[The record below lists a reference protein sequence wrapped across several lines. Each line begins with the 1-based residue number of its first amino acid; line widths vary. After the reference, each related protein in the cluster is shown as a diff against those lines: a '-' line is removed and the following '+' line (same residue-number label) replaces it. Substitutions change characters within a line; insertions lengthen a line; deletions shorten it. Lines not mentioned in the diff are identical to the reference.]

1 MQAFTQVAHR
11 TPLGASIGGMITRL
25 NPGLLRSAVSGQGN
39 AILLHRELEP
49 FDYHALVLNPLDF
62 RTSHHVGLEAQLA
75 WAKERRILQAVR
87 VRLPDDRRVLVGNLH
102 ATSYRASPVL
112 ATLELRR
119 ARDFFL
125 ALTQPGEIEV
135 LGGDFNLRADA
146 LGFFASAGFSKP
158 GPGDRSCARA
168 RSRCNAS
175 RQLARSAPA
184 DRRRPRLRP
193 RTARGADRVNR
204 DEARSAFP
212 VLEHFAYLNAGS
224 FGPLART
231 TVAAMEAQLERGL
244 AVGRSGGPFM
254 DELAELRDG
263 VRARLAASL
272 DVAPENVA
280 LTTSTT
286 RGCNIAIAGL
296 RLQPGDEAVTT
307 DNEHF
312 GLIGPL
318 HASAPLSASRD
329 LTGRPAAEAFD
340 AIAAEVTPKTRL
352 IAVSHVSWLTGHV
365 LPLEQ
370 LRDVFD
376 VPLLID
382 GAQSVGAMPV
392 DASRYD
398 FYTVSGQK
406 WLCGPDTTGA
416 LYVADPDRLE
426 VATPSYFAQQE
437 YEPEGAFTA
446 KEGAARF
453 DSDWL
458 AASLPRRSG
467 LRRSTPLRNG
477 ATRLP
482 LEKAVR
488 CRDLLLAAGL
498 EVVTEPGQSTTRLL
512 RSRAAILPKRGG
524 RIRTGR
530 RRPRA
535 AEDGLDPR
543 FVRLLDERGGSRAAS
558 RRFAVATRT
567 ATARCRR
574 DRA

>member
-1 MQAFTQVAHR
+1 M
-11 TPLGASIGGMITRL
+11 
-25 NPGLLRSAVSGQGN
+25 
-39 AILLHRELEP
+39 
-49 FDYHALVLNPLDF
+49 
-62 RTSHHVGLEAQLA
+62 
-75 WAKERRILQAVR
+75 
-87 VRLPDDRRVLVGNLH
+87 
-102 ATSYRASPVL
+102 
-112 ATLELRR
+112 
-119 ARDFFL
+119 
-125 ALTQPGEIEV
+125 
-135 LGGDFNLRADA
+135 
-146 LGFFASAGFSKP
+146 
-158 GPGDRSCARA
+158 
-168 RSRCNAS
+168 
-175 RQLARSAPA
+175 
-184 DRRRPRLRP
+184 
-193 RTARGADRVNR
+193 NR

-254 DELAELRDG
+254 DELTELRDG

-318 HASAPLSASRD
+318 HASGATVRVAR
-329 LTGRPAAEAFD
+329 LTDRPAAEAFD

-352 IAVSHVSWLTGHV
+352 IAISHVSWLTGHV

-416 LYVADPDRLE
+416 LYVADPERLE
-426 VATPSYFAQQE
+426 VATPSYFA
-437 YEPEGAFTA
+437 PAGVR
-446 KEGAARF
+446 ARRAL
-453 DSDWL
+453 S
-458 AASLPRRSG
+458 PRRREPHASIPTG
-467 LRRSTPLRNG
+467 SPFRPSPVWSPRSTPLRNG

-482 LEKAVR
+482 PSWP
-488 CRDLLLAAGL
+488 CAAATCSWMP
-498 EVVTEPGQSTTRLL
+498 VWRSSPNRVSPRSSPS
-512 RSRAAILPKRGG
+512 SRAAILPKRWRPRTNTASSSASCRRRAGSAL
-524 RIRTGR
+524 RAATGR
-530 RRPRA
+530 TRRI
-535 AEDGLDPR
+535 
-543 FVRLLDERGGSRAAS
+543 
-558 RRFAVATRT
+558 
-567 ATARCRR
+567 
-574 DRA
+574 